1 MNETLYSP
9 FLRNAH
15 NQEIETETILN
26 LKIFKKFHSILFF
39 FFFLTYFYTF
49 ILRKIVPPYMYP
61 IKMNERIR

>member
-39 FFFLTYFYTF
+39 FFLTYFYTF